1 MILKEGGNIFKTDS
15 GPLTQRI
22 ATKDVDTT
30 VQFLEIITGYD
41 WMSEKGD
48 DSLPV
53 NYLGTTG
60 RKNDPDGTFEK
71 NSSGDLDLN
80 TDLNKVNKEDI
91 IKRLYDWLIKHGVSQ
106 EDIMN
111 KGRTKTDGWIK
122 DAGDQVHFRT
132 PINGNSENGY
142 VQTDFMFTDNPEFQI
157 GSKRGGTQEFSGKDR
172 AVLLSSIARAKGFK
186 YSPKFGL
193 QNAESGELVAN
204 DWNQIA
210 QLLLGPNAKEVD
222 TRTVESI
229 IAAIKG
235 QPDFEELVAKA
246 KEAFEKEGKALPESV
261 QTLGDKNY
269 YRIVELINRLADS
282 R

>member
-80 TDLNKVNKEDI
+80 TDLNKVSKEDI

>member
-1 MILKEGGNIFKTDS
+1 
-15 GPLTQRI
+15 
-22 ATKDVDTT
+22 
-30 VQFLEIITGYD
+30 
-41 WMSEKGD
+41 
-48 DSLPV
+48 
-53 NYLGTTG
+53 
-60 RKNDPDGTFEK
+60 
-71 NSSGDLDLN
+71 
-80 TDLNKVNKEDI
+80 
-91 IKRLYDWLIKHGVSQ
+91 
-106 EDIMN
+106 MN

>member
-1 MILKEGGNIFKTDS
+1 MILKEGVNIFKTDS